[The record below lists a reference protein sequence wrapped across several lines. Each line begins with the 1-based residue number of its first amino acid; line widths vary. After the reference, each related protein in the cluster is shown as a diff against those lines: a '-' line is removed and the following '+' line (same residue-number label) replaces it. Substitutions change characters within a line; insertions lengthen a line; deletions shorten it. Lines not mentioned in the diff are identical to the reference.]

1 MHTINIYVCVI
12 SKHVEVLS
20 RNRESK
26 RADECII
33 EILYSEMLKIRISYS
48 IIVSILCDNASRSS
62 LVVAFTILRKQNA
75 TNDVEL
81 SLKRDSLQQ
90 NTREFLYNPGKT

>member
-12 SKHVEVLS
+12 SKYVEVLS

-33 EILYSEMLKIRISYS
+33 EILYSEMLKIRIFYS
-48 IIVSILCDNASRSS
+48 IIVSILCDNA
-62 LVVAFTILRKQNA
+62 
-75 TNDVEL
+75 
-81 SLKRDSLQQ
+81 
-90 NTREFLYNPGKT
+90 